1 MVLEMDSGHEA
12 ARRNNPNKLCCG
24 CDRSH
29 HPGMFWEDKGGG
41 NTSSCSSR
49 VRKHRH
55 PKAWRKA
62 VRNKATLPIKYFHL
76 DPPVLAP
83 FQSFLVMFPEIMLR
97 FRSTLPIINEC
108 SPLPRFLVTALGLK
122 KSYFSDRGWH
132 VCIFIKRASCNP
144 MEFTL
149 HKEIIFCNYQNLKHG
164 YKPAL
169 EVQHFC
175 FRNTGKTKTHTPG
188 RTADGNLSSKETSNS
203 IITWTKFGSH
213 LWWTRPDPKFS
224 WWTRPDPKF
233 PYKLSTDF

>member
-1 MVLEMDSGHEA
+1 MVLEMDLGQEA

-29 HPGMFWEDKGGG
+29 HPGTSWEDKGRG
-41 NTSSCSSR
+41 NTSSWSSR
-49 VRKHRH
+49 MRKCRH

-62 VRNKATLPIKYFHL
+62 IRHKAALPIKYFHL

-83 FQSFLVMFPEIMLR
+83 YQSFLVMFSEILLR
-97 FRSTLPIINEC
+97 FQSTLPIINVC
-108 SPLPRFLVTALGLK
+108 FPPTLFFQSQPWAW
-122 KSYFSDRGWH
+122 KSSACLTGVA
-132 VCIFIKRASCNP
+132 VCIFIKRASCNS

-175 FRNTGKTKTHTPG
+175 FRNTGKTKTHIWQ
-188 RTADGNLSSKETSNS
+188 N
-203 IITWTKFGSH
+203 
-213 LWWTRPDPKFS
+213 WWWKSELQRN
-224 WWTRPDPKF
+224 R
-233 PYKLSTDF
+233 